1 MDGTKL
7 IDSILKVLSE
17 ERKNLTLINNMTKQK
32 TYTKIFRVNKKLA
45 DYIRKQKSSTQSEN
59 TWFVKLVERE
69 IRMEKENLSI
79 EFKEEIKNNL
89 HN

>member
-45 DYIRKQKSSTQSEN
+45 NYIRKQKSSTQSEN

>member
-1 MDGTKL
+1 
-7 IDSILKVLSE
+7 
-17 ERKNLTLINNMTKQK
+17 MTKQK